1 MKICKTT
8 ERSALQVGVQQ
19 WQGLIAINYPARK
32 FGITR
37 HMTVSSWGFFP
48 FATDHIADTLIIKA
62 DEAKKKCPSLMTVHV
77 ATCQYY
83 PLLEPGQEMKR
94 F

>member
-1 MKICKTT
+1 M
-8 ERSALQVGVQQ
+8 QVGVQQ

-37 HMTVSSWGFFP
+37 HMTVSNWIC
-48 FATDHIADTLIIKA
+48 FAVYTTIFTIWLLIKA

-77 ATCQYY
+77 ATCQS
-83 PLLEPGQEMKR
+83 LIHQGILRKFQTD
-94 F
+94 